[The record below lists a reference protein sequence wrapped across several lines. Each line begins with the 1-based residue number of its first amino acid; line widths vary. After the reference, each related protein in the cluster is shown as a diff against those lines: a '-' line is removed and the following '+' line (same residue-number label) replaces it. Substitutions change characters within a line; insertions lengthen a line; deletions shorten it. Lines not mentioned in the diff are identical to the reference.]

1 LSNNHSSVTQVLY
14 GEQSITNTLSQFLS
28 RQNGIDLCSDSKT
41 IAQIIEIYKST
52 IPSHNTRPEIKVRF
66 LTDINKDN
74 ISLYKELVKITK
86 EVRHLEGIK
95 ANFAVRNK
103 EYVGIVS
110 LKKESRQQ
118 EESQLSPQSQ
128 SHIIYSNVSGIIEQ
142 HQYLFNSLW
151 EKAMPA
157 EHRIIELEEGKQ
169 AEFFDVVTDNKK
181 IAQILIDLINTA
193 ANEIVLLLPNDK
205 ALVRIDRLG
214 IIDSLVKASQ
224 NKGVIKIICP
234 LSKENLQIQ
243 KKIADNA
250 PDILILNGANSR
262 HGLYIVDNRKFLRV
276 ELVKPEA
283 ESFSEAIGFAVYS
296 NNERSAELFRWMFEL
311 LWNNRIANE
320 ESSRIYQMEQEF
332 VNIAA
337 HELRSPAQSILGYS
351 ELLLGD
357 SKYRDDNE
365 YRSLGAI
372 YRNSMRLSKLTKD
385 LLDLARIENQVLKL
399 YKQRFNL
406 KQVIELVIEDIQ
418 RRKQALNLG
427 TNSGDSEGNVKIML
441 LPLIGGKE
449 YDSSADVV
457 IEADMEWIV
466 QVLTNVLDN
475 ALRFTRKNSTIS
487 VSMQIEEYGKNRD
500 VVVNVRDN
508 GTGIDREIMPKLFTK
523 YTTRSSS
530 ISGTKGLGL
539 GLYISRNI
547 IEAHGGRIWAK
558 NNSTGEGATF
568 SFSLPLP
575 D

>member
-52 IPSHNTRPEIKVRF
+52 IPAHSTRPEIRVRF

-110 LKKESRQQ
+110 LEKESRQQ
-118 EESQLSPQSQ
+118 EISQLSPQSQ

-151 EKAMPA
+151 EKAIPA
-157 EHRIIELEEGKQ
+157 EHRILELEEGKQ
-169 AEFFDVVTDNKK
+169 AEFFDIVTDNKK
-181 IAQILIDLINTA
+181 TTQILIDLINTA
-193 ANEIVLLLPNDK
+193 ANEVVLLLPNDK
-205 ALVRIDRLG
+205 SLVRIDRLG

-243 KKIADNA
+243 KKIANNA

-320 ESSRIYQMEQEF
+320 ESSRINQMEQEF

-357 SKYRDDNE
+357 SKYRDENE

-372 YRNSMRLSKLTKD
+372 YRNSIRLSKLTKD

-427 TNSGDSEGNVKIML
+427 TNSVDSQGNAKITL
-441 LPLIGGKE
+441 LPLIRGRK
-449 YDSSADVV
+449 YDSSMDVV

-466 QVLTNVLDN
+466 QVLTNLLDN

-487 VSMQIEEYGKNRD
+487 VNMQIEEYGKSRD

-508 GTGIDREIMPKLFTK
+508 GAGIDREILPKLFTK
-523 YTTRSSS
+523 YNTRSSS

-558 NNSTGEGATF
+558 NNGTGKGATF

>member
-52 IPSHNTRPEIKVRF
+52 IPAHNTRPEIKVRF

-110 LKKESRQQ
+110 LKKESGQQ

-151 EKAMPA
+151 EKAIPA

-214 IIDSLVKASQ
+214 IIDSLVIASQ

-250 PDILILNGANSR
+250 PDIFILNGANSR

-427 TNSGDSEGNVKIML
+427 TNGGDSEDNVKIML
-441 LPLIGGKE
+441 LPLI
-449 YDSSADVV
+449 
-457 IEADMEWIV
+457 
-466 QVLTNVLDN
+466 
-475 ALRFTRKNSTIS
+475 
-487 VSMQIEEYGKNRD
+487 EEENMIAPRMSLSKLIW
-500 VVVNVRDN
+500 N
-508 GTGIDREIMPKLFTK
+508 GLFK
-523 YTTRSSS
+523 Y
-530 ISGTKGLGL
+530 
-539 GLYISRNI
+539 
-547 IEAHGGRIWAK
+547 
-558 NNSTGEGATF
+558 
-568 SFSLPLP
+568 
-575 D
+575 